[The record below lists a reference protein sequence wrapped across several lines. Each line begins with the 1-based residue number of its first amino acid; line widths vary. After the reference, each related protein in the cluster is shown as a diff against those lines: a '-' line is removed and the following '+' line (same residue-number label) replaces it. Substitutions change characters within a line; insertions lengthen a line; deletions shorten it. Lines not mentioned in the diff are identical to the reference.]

1 MVYTT
6 ARTLARF
13 YQYTPLKIGLVTLSY
28 GIGLSFILAI
38 SGTSLNYIPLLGCVV
53 GSVLGGRWSDYEIKK
68 VTAANGG
75 KSDPEVR
82 LRVPCA

>member
-6 ARTLARF
+6 ARTLAKS

-38 SGTSLNYIPLLGCVV
+38 SRTPLNCIPLPGCVA
-53 GSVLGGRWSDYEIKK
+53 GSVLGGRWSDYEFEKL
-68 VTAANGG
+68 TAASGG
-75 KSDPEVR
+75 KGDPEVS
-82 LRVPCA
+82 LRVPYA

>member
-6 ARTLARF
+6 ARTLAKF

-28 GIGLSFILAI
+28 GIGWSFILAI
-38 SGTSLNYIPLLGCVV
+38 SRTPLNYIPLLGCLV
-53 GSVLGGRWSDYEIKK
+53 GSVLGGRWSDYEFDK
-68 VTAANGG
+68 VTTANGG

-82 LRVPCA
+82 LLVLYA